1 MLQEQILSYIRENAV
16 MVAVVSGGIG
26 LFLLLIMLV
35 QVSGMRREIRKI
47 CKKIRQYF
55 DVVLADTPIEEAQ
68 AKEDCPKEAQVQTEA
83 CQTAEEIERQNE
95 ERKKEEDMKL
105 LMDVIS
111 EVF

>member
-68 AKEDCPKEAQVQTEA
+68 AKEDCPKEAQVQAEA
-83 CQTAEEIERQNE
+83 CQTAEDIERQNE